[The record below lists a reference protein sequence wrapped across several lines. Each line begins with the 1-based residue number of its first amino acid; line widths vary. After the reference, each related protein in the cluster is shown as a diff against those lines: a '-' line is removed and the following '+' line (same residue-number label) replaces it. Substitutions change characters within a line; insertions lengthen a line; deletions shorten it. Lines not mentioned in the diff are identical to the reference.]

1 MVLLIGFGFL
11 LVLAAVLAG
20 AGAFTEVTGRGKRNG
35 WHVLTYRWFG
45 GHCLDGK
52 IRTDAT
58 WREPA
63 SRVLHPKGRAHRW
76 HWVRGWRRAAV
87 RCGSTAL
94 VLLTGWGL
102 LTARRLTIV
111 LLAVILAPLAAWVI
125 LRGANRARTWRHE
138 RYYVRP
144 LRRTLVKRT
153 GMRPIAVTV
162 RRDGDAVRSVAIDW
176 AAEAEIGA
184 ETQQAVL
191 SAVTTR
197 LPIEAPDKAWELKGR
212 TRSVT
217 FTQSEPPPSA
227 VSWDDVAALVTAL
240 AHKELA
246 FGLGKRSVP
255 VKRTYSESPHLI
267 IAGGSGGGK
276 ALALDTRLPTP
287 SGWTGAPSRVIAA
300 TDVMHGRP
308 CYEVEFS
315 DGSVIVAD
323 AEHQWLAEDA
333 DARKSFGRVQNP
345 PPTCPARVLTTEVM
359 ARSLRARR
367 TYKCDEVNYSVK
379 VAGALQCPDADLPV
393 PPYTL
398 GAWLGDGAT
407 VTGSITSADDDETIS
422 EICAEGEIVW
432 AVPSTIQANHA
443 SYRVKG
449 LSVRLRDLGVL
460 DNKHIPVSY
469 LRASEDQ
476 RRALLAGLLDTDG
489 YCNDRGGIRFYSTL
503 KRLARDVLHL
513 VTTLGYKASLSSKT
527 ARLYGK
533 DCGLVWIVSFTAADK
548 VFRLPRKL
556 ARQVTKVR
564 PTAGRRYVTDIRPVP
579 SVPVRCIEVDSP
591 SKLYLV
597 GETCI
602 PTHNSNLAAFLLLQ
616 ELHRGS
622 LIFNLDPKWISHLW
636 MQNLPN
642 VINAH
647 DAPDLHM
654 ALAWLG
660 KELLRRT
667 KAAYWSAGGTGR
679 IRANVGTRII
689 VVCEELNYGM
699 PGLKEHWREVRTKED
714 PKRSPALAGLQA
726 LSCAGRAADMH
737 EWLMA
742 QMLTVESTGVK
753 DSTIRGNAGH
763 KAMVRWELPGWVAA
777 CGKHVPM
784 PAPPTIPGRIQ
795 VVSAG
800 KAQETQVPYLHLDD
814 DDEEVAEKAV
824 RWAREFAVSGVLAQI
839 PSGPDGI
846 PQELWPPCALGQEL
860 PAIGAGQGPGALGQV
875 PPGAPWG
882 PDVITLRDAVEAG
895 YFGTRTLETVR
906 SAAKRDPMFPRPAST
921 EGVAGFTYDDAELR
935 QYASRK
941 AGRTVMPR

>member
-1 MVLLIGFGFL
+1 MVLLVGFGL
-11 LVLAAVLAG
+11 LIVLAAALAG
-20 AGAFTEVTGRGKRNG
+20 AGALTEVTGRGKRNG

-58 WREPA
+58 FREPA
-63 SRVLHPKGRAHRW
+63 SKVIHPKGRAHRW

-87 RCGSTAL
+87 RSGGTL
-94 VLLTGWGL
+94 LLLLTGWGL
-102 LTARRLTIV
+102 LTARRLTVV
-111 LLAVILAPLAAWVI
+111 LLAVIVAPLAAWVI

-138 RYYVRP
+138 RHYVRP

-153 GMRPIAVTV
+153 GLRPIVVTV
-162 RRDGDAVRSVAIDW
+162 KRDGDVVRSVAIEW

-212 TRSVT
+212 TRSVV

-227 VSWDDVAALVTAL
+227 VSWDDVAALVAGL
-240 AHKELA
+240 DHKELA
-246 FGLGKRSVP
+246 FGLGKRRAP
-255 VKRTYSESPHLI
+255 VKKSYSESPHLI

-276 ALALDTRLPTP
+276 
-287 SGWTGAPSRVIAA
+287 
-300 TDVMHGRP
+300 
-308 CYEVEFS
+308 
-315 DGSVIVAD
+315 
-323 AEHQWLAEDA
+323 
-333 DARKSFGRVQNP
+333 
-345 PPTCPARVLTTEVM
+345 
-359 ARSLRARR
+359 
-367 TYKCDEVNYSVK
+367 
-379 VAGALQCPDADLPV
+379 
-393 PPYTL
+393 
-398 GAWLGDGAT
+398 
-407 VTGSITSADDDETIS
+407 
-422 EICAEGEIVW
+422 
-432 AVPSTIQANHA
+432 
-443 SYRVKG
+443 
-449 LSVRLRDLGVL
+449 
-460 DNKHIPVSY
+460 
-469 LRASEDQ
+469 
-476 RRALLAGLLDTDG
+476 
-489 YCNDRGGIRFYSTL
+489 
-503 KRLARDVLHL
+503 
-513 VTTLGYKASLSSKT
+513 
-527 ARLYGK
+527 
-533 DCGLVWIVSFTAADK
+533 
-548 VFRLPRKL
+548 
-556 ARQVTKVR
+556 
-564 PTAGRRYVTDIRPVP
+564 
-579 SVPVRCIEVDSP
+579 
-591 SKLYLV
+591 
-597 GETCI
+597 
-602 PTHNSNLAAFLLLQ
+602 SNAAAFLLLQ

-679 IRANVGTRII
+679 IRANVGSRII

-737 EWLMA
+737 EFLMA

-753 DSTIRGNAGH
+753 DSTIRGNAGI

-795 VVSAG
+795 VVTAG
-800 KAQETQVPYLHLDD
+800 KPQETQVPYLHLDD

-824 RWAREFAVSGVLAQI
+824 RWAREYAVSGTVAQI
-839 PSGPDGI
+839 PGGREGI
-846 PQELWPPCALGQEL
+846 PRELWPPCALGQEL
-860 PAIGAGQGPGALGQV
+860 AVVDAGQGPGALGQV
-875 PPGAPWG
+875 PPQGPWG
-882 PDVITLRDAVEAG
+882 PDVITLRDAVDAG
-895 YFGTRTLETVR
+895 YFGPRTLETVR
-906 SAAKRDPMFPRPAST
+906 SAAKRDPMFPEPVST
-921 EGVAGFTYDDAELR
+921 EGVAGFTYDDARLR
-935 QYASRK
+935 EYAARK
-941 AGRTVMPR
+941 AGRSVMPR